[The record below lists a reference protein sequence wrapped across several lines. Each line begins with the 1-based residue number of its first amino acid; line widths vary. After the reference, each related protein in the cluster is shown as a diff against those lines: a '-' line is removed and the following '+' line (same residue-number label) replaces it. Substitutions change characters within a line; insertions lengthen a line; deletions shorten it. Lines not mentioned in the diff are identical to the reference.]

1 MGNRLFAAALT
12 IALAVVSTGASRL
25 EAADLSG
32 CWTGS
37 WQSCTTGHKGPL
49 RAEFTRCGADAYR
62 VTFSGRFFKVIPF
75 TYTVRLDVVA
85 EDADGV
91 VLAGSSYLGRMF
103 GSFSYRA
110 TADECRFTANY
121 SSKKDSGVFRLTRQ
135 GS

>member
-75 TYTVRLDVVA
+75 TYTVRLDVVS

>member
-12 IALAVVSTGASRL
+12 IVLAVVSTGASRL

-75 TYTVRLDVVA
+75 TYTVRLDVVS

>member
-1 MGNRLFAAALT
+1 MGSRLFAAALT
-12 IALAVVSTGASRL
+12 IALAVVSAGASRL

-75 TYTVRLDVVA
+75 TYTVRLDVVS

-121 SSKKDSGVFRLTRQ
+121 SSKKDSGVFRLAR
-135 GS
+135 

>member
-1 MGNRLFAAALT
+1 MGSRLFAAALT
-12 IALAVVSTGASRL
+12 IALAVVSAGASRL

-75 TYTVRLDVVA
+75 TYTVRLDVVS

-91 VLAGSSYLGRMF
+91 VLAGSSYLGRLF

>member
-1 MGNRLFAAALT
+1 MGSRLFAAVVF
-12 IALAVVSTGASRL
+12 IALAACAEASRL
-25 EAADLSG
+25 DAADLSG

-37 WQSCTTGHKGPL
+37 WQSCTTGHQGPL
-49 RAEFTRCGADAYR
+49 RAEFTQCGADAYR
-62 VTFSGRFFKVIPF
+62 VTFTGRFFKLIPF
-75 TYTVRLDVVA
+75 RYTVTLDVVS

-103 GSFSYRA
+103 GTFSYRA

>member
-1 MGNRLFAAALT
+1 MGSRLFAAALT
-12 IALAVVSTGASRL
+12 IALAAVSVEAGRL

-49 RAEFTRCGADAYR
+49 RAEFTRCGTDTYR

-75 TYTVRLDVVA
+75 TYTVTLDVVS

-121 SSKKDSGVFRLTRQ
+121 SSKKDSGVFRLAR
-135 GS
+135 

>member
-1 MGNRLFAAALT
+1 MKPLTIVAALFVSL
-12 IALAVVSTGASRL
+12 ALAAPAKAV
-25 EAADLSG
+25 DLSG
-32 CWTGS
+32 S
-37 WQSCTTGHKGPL
+37 WCGTWSSSTTGHAGPL

>member
-1 MGNRLFAAALT
+1 MARHLFAALLA
-12 IALAVVSTGASRL
+12 IALAIGSTAAGRL
-25 EAADLSG
+25 DAADLSG
-32 CWTGS
+32 CWAGS

-62 VTFSGRFFKVIPF
+62 VTFSGRFFKIIPF
-75 TYTVRLDVVA
+75 TYTVTLDVVS

-91 VLAGSSYLGRMF
+91 VLAGRSYLGRMF
-103 GSFSYRA
+103 GTFSYRA
-110 TADECRFTANY
+110 TADDCRFTADY